1 MIRSLRYLKPFF
13 LLFGL
18 WASTVPMSYAQ
29 HKTQLIS
36 LDVLSVDFER
46 FVAEIERQTDYTFY
60 YDPSSF
66 DSLQVTMQ
74 AENQSIQAVLSA
86 LLKDTDFHFSVDPKS
101 RVFITQKAP
110 IIAWL
115 PSATGRNSS
124 DTLLS
129 YSLPDTEET
138 NKLIS
143 SEESK
148 THDIGTKTYR
158 RSPGNATISGYVRNI
173 KNGEPLIGAAVFIEN
188 PSIGTI
194 ADALGYYNISLPKG
208 KHTLKIKS
216 FGMRETFRN
225 IDLWGPGNLDIELK
239 ESVIALREVAI
250 VAGADVNVTS
260 SQMGQVKLSMKT
272 IRQIPSALGESDLL
286 RTVMAIPGVKSV
298 GESSVGLNIRGGSA
312 DQNLITFNE
321 VPIYNPSHLFGFFT
335 SFNPDILQDVQLYKS
350 AIPSKYGGRISS
362 VLEINSRDGNRK
374 KLVGAG
380 GIGLITGKL
389 SLEGPIVKD
398 KSSFLISGR
407 STYSD
412 WLLKKLENPSF
423 KNGSASFYDVNV
435 HLSHEVDNRNS
446 LYLSGYLSSDRFRL
460 VGDTLY
466 SYQNKLLSFKWKRL
480 LTKKLLGSIS
490 LSHNQYTYDMHSTRV
505 PENAFVLDF
514 GIKQY
519 NGKLDFEYDATDR
532 YKLHFGASSIRYQ
545 LQSGR
550 MRPSGDNSLVIQN
563 NLEPEQ
569 GQESAVYI
577 ENHFEVSQ
585 KLLVTAG
592 IRLSMFNYLG
602 PKTVASYVPGL
613 PLETRYRSEN
623 IRYDKGENIKTYIE
637 PEYRASMRYALS
649 GNSSLKASFNT
660 TRQFMH
666 LLSNT
671 MTIAPTDVWKLS
683 DPHISPQKGTQVS
696 VGYYKNLLDN
706 KLELSGEVYY
716 KRIRNFLDFKAGDSL
731 ILNHNVE
738 TATINTNAKAYGL
751 ELMAKKLSGKVNG
764 WVAYTYSRTLL
775 RASDRASANAPNNG
789 NYYPANYDK
798 PHDFTFAGN
807 YKFSHRFNFSLNFT
821 YSTGRP
827 YTPPTGK
834 YFADGSW
841 RIFYSER
848 NQYRIPDYY
857 RVDISLNIEGNH
869 KIKKLAHSSWTV
881 AVFNLLGRRNPSSVY
896 FQTNPRNVQGYQL
909 SIFGEPIPTLT
920 YNFRF

>member
-1 MIRSLRYLKPFF
+1 MKKLLPYFKAAWLCIAISIAWSAQGQDKPR
-13 LLFGL
+13 
-18 WASTVPMSYAQ
+18 TVS
-29 HKTQLIS
+29 I
-36 LDVLSVDFER
+36 DVLSLSFDL
-46 FVAEIERQTDYTFY
+46 FVAELERQTDYTFF
-60 YDPSSF
+60 YDPARF

-74 AENQSIQAVLSA
+74 AQNQPVHAVLTA
-86 LLKDTDFHFSVDPKS
+86 LFKDSDYHFSIDPAN
-101 RVFITQKAP
+101 RIFVTQRAP

-115 PSATGRNSS
+115 PVPGAGARS
-124 DTLLS
+124 DSVVT
-129 YSLPDTEET
+129 YAPPENEEA

-148 THDIGTKTYR
+148 VHDIGQKSYR
-158 RSPGNATISGYVRNI
+158 RTPGNATITGYIRNI
-173 KNGEPLIGAAVFIEN
+173 KNGEPLIGAAIFIEK
-188 PSIGTI
+188 PSIGAI
-194 ADALGYYNISLPKG
+194 ADALGYYSITLPKG
-208 KHTLKIKS
+208 KHMLKIKS
-216 FGMRETFRN
+216 FGMRETYRSVD
-225 IDLWGPGNLDIELK
+225 IWGNGTLDIEMK

-250 VAGADVNVTS
+250 VAGADVNVAS
-260 SQMGQVKLSMKT
+260 SQMGQVRLSMKT

-286 RTVMAIPGVKSV
+286 RTVMAVPGVKSV

-312 DQNLITFNE
+312 DQNLITFND

-335 SFNPDILQDVQLYKS
+335 SFNPDILQDVELYKS
-350 AIPSKYGGRISS
+350 AIPARYGGRLSS

-412 WLLKKLENPSF
+412 WLLKRIENPTF
-423 KNGSASFYDVNV
+423 RNGSASFYDVNV
-435 HLSHEVDNRNS
+435 HLSHEVDKRNS
-446 LYLSGYLSSDRFRL
+446 VYLSGYLSNDQFRL

-466 SYQNKLLSFKWKRL
+466 SYQNKLLSFKWKRM
-480 LTKKLLGSIS
+480 LTDKLFGSIS
-490 LSHNQYTYDMHSTRV
+490 LSHNQYNYDMHSTRV
-505 PENAFVLDF
+505 PENSFALDF

-519 NGKLDFEYDATDR
+519 NAKLDFEYDANDR
-532 YKLHFGASSIRYQ
+532 YKVHFGASSIRYQ
-545 LQSGR
+545 LQSGS
-550 MRPSGDNSLVIQN
+550 MTPTGEASLVRQN
-563 NLEPEQ
+563 SLEPEQ
-569 GQESAVYI
+569 AQESAIYL
-577 ENHFEVSQ
+577 ENHLEVSRQ
-585 KLLVTAG
+585 LLITAG
-592 IRLSMFNYLG
+592 IRLSVFNYLG
-602 PKTVASYVPGL
+602 PKTVATYVPGL
-613 PLETRYRSEN
+613 PFEKRYISEMVP
-623 IRYDKGENIKTYIE
+623 YGQGDLIKTYVE
-637 PEYRASMRYALS
+637 PEYRVSARYALS

-683 DPHISPQKGTQVS
+683 DPHINPQKGAQTS
-696 VGYYKNLLDN
+696 LGWYKNLLNN
-706 KLELSGEVYY
+706 KLEISAEAYY
-716 KRIRNFLDFKAGDSL
+716 KSIRNFLDFKAGDSL
-731 ILNHNVE
+731 ILNHNIE
-738 TATINTNAKAYGL
+738 TATINTNGKAYGL
-751 ELMAKKLSGKVNG
+751 EVMAKKLSGKVNG

-775 RASDRASANAPNNG
+775 RASDRESADAPNNG
-789 NYYPANYDK
+789 DYYPANYDK

-807 YKFSHRFNFSLNFT
+807 YKFTHRFNLSLNFT

-827 YTPPTGK
+827 YTPPVGK

-841 RIFYSER
+841 RVFYAER

-857 RVDISLNIEGNH
+857 RVDMSLNIEGNH
-869 KIKKLAHSSWTV
+869 KVKKLAHSSWTV

-896 FQTNPRNVQGYQL
+896 FQTNRGTVDGYQL